1 MVVVGRSVVVVGKVM
16 GGCNWSR
23 GGWSESIML
32 LCSALAAWGGGG
44 GAGFSG
50 QQHISAEHHLSAPTV
65 QVKLRLERHR
75 SSCSSL

>member
-44 GAGFSG
+44 GGGG
-50 QQHISAEHHLSAPTV
+50 QASRDSNTFPLNTI
-65 QVKLRLERHR
+65 
-75 SSCSSL
+75 